1 MICPH
6 TKAECPKVCEA
17 VGCVVEHLNGTA
29 EKSGMALSMEH
40 LSGTRKDVRMAEL
53 ARRIDAFERKA
64 RTTHPHPQPQPPG
77 EHEHSA
83 PSDETKP

>member
-17 VGCVVEHLNGTA
+17 IGCVVEHLNRPT

-40 LSGTRKDVRMAEL
+40 LSGTRKDARMAEL
-53 ARRIDAFERKA
+53 ARRIDAFECKA
-64 RTTHPHPQPQPPG
+64 RTTHLPPQPQPPG
-77 EHEHSA
+77 EPEHSA
-83 PSDETKP
+83 PSDEKAP